1 MGKEI
6 YKAVANLPE
15 ELVTPEIAAAA
26 IAEGKIE
33 LLDYLPH
40 KYLTG
45 EVVVAIIEK
54 NADPYSWRGFSL
66 SSLPEN
72 IRTKEVC
79 EFAVKK
85 DDSNIEAVPVA
96 LRSAKMLSKLLNTTK
111 RNIRYLHLF
120 PAEVWTVELALAG
133 VRDVY
138 LETITNYG
146 PRGGY
151 HGTSTKTHVKRVQIL
166 LSYVPQEIKTK
177 EFYMGLFNL
186 KIRREDIGILTPDRY
201 KTKAYYLNVAA
212 TEFEL
217 VPKKFYDYDIFTVAI
232 ENKKIS
238 FETPAY
244 YSYYNKPTVEQ
255 QVVKENHKQLMVAVF
270 AVMDDA
276 MADKVIEANPSDFD
290 NLPNNFQTPE
300 RLINAIGKC
309 ERSIVMINYDMRP
322 ELFTVEVCQAYI
334 RKNGDLPKFPE
345 TIWTDDFVQYC
356 VEHGHSLKW
365 FEQMPK
371 HLQTK
376 EMVAAVVK
384 DRPWSVQ
391 YARQE
396 LISLEQAI
404 ELYRSDRSYKEH
416 IPKFYLTDFT
426 DETGLDEQF
435 FGGEVSF
442 AQLRELRK
450 QYTYCRLG
458 TAYLSIHADSQY
470 AAPNIIT
477 MTRRSPRSFRPEVV
491 FRQTVSTF
499 HTTWLEKMIAD
510 FDPSFVKPSVG
521 KTLKPYQVNGYFS
534 LKKVG
539 SEYGADIY
547 ANILLGEQMYFAT
560 MIEGEVVRYGSLD
573 KVKEELKE
581 FHTES
586 IDFGIPVSS
595 AGLQVAI

>member
-15 ELVTPEIAAAA
+15 ELITPEIATAA
-26 IAEGKIE
+26 ISEGKIE

-40 KYLTG
+40 RYLTG

-120 PAEVWTVELALAG
+120 PAEVWTVELVLAG

-146 PRGGY
+146 PRGGN

-166 LSYVPQEIKTK
+166 LSYVPNEIKTK
-177 EFYMGLFNL
+177 EFYMSLFNL
-186 KIRREDIGILTPDRY
+186 KIKREDIGILTPDRY
-201 KTKAYYLNVAA
+201 KTKAYYLKVAA

-217 VPKKFYDYDIFTVAI
+217 VPKKFYDYDIFTIAI

-238 FETPAY
+238 FDAPSY
-244 YSYYNKPTVEQ
+244 HSYYNKPTSEQ
-255 QVVKENHKQLMVAVF
+255 QAVKENHKQLMEAIF

-276 MADKVIEANPSDFD
+276 MADKVIEVDPD
-290 NLPNNFQTPE
+290 NFKRVPEQFQTPE
-300 RLINAIGKC
+300 RLIHVIEKC
-309 ERSIVMINYDMRP
+309 DRNVVKICRDTHP
-322 ELFTVEVCQAYI
+322 ELFTLEVCQAYI
-334 RKNGDLPKFPE
+334 RKNCELPKLPE
-345 TIWTDDFVQYC
+345 TIWTNDFVRYCEQY
-356 VEHGHSLKW
+356 GTSLEW
-365 FEQMPK
+365 FEQIPK
-371 HLQTK
+371 QLQTK
-376 EMVAAVVK
+376 QHVASIVK
-384 DRPWSVQ
+384 KSPWDIR
-391 YARQE
+391 YARPE
-396 LISLEQAI
+396 LISPEQAV
-404 ELYRSDRSYKEH
+404 ELYRSDRNYKEY
-416 IPKFYLTDFT
+416 IPKHYLQDFM
-426 DETGLDEQF
+426 DDTGLDEKF
-435 FGGEVSF
+435 YGGEVSF
-442 AQLRELRK
+442 AQLREDKK

-458 TAYLSIHADSQY
+458 TTYISIHADSSY
-470 AAPNIIT
+470 TTPNIIT
-477 MTRRSPRSFRPEVV
+477 VTRRSPRSFRPEVV
-491 FRQTVSTF
+491 FRQEVSTF

-510 FDPSFVKPSVG
+510 YDPSFVKPTVS
-521 KTLKPYQVNGYFS
+521 KTLKPYQVNSYFS

-547 ANILLGEQMYFAT
+547 ANVLLGEQVYFSA
-560 MIEGEVVRYGSLD
+560 MIDGEVVRYNSLER
-573 KVKEELKE
+573 VKEELKE